1 MLVGRVDLDALTVAR
16 RLLTIERQLAQII
29 EAARRC

>member
-1 MLVGRVDLDALTVAR
+1 VDRTDLDALTVVR
-16 RLLTIERQLAQII
+16 HLLTIERQPAQIV